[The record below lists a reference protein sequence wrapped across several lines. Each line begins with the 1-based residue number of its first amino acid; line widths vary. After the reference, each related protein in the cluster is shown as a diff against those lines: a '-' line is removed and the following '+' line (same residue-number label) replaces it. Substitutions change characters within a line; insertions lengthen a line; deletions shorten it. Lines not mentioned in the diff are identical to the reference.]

1 MVKSF
6 MEFVQ
11 AKNAIHMESSHEIMQ
26 QITQLQLPEELKNLA
41 KAAYGIS
48 RSSSTSGSVS
58 LMKHMPKYDDIA
70 PPMDAH
76 GIAKLGTSGNLKSLM
91 MFLQAG
97 IIPKSV
103 FTAPLFLSKEN
114 AGVGAGFGTSGTAYR
129 DGDFIIASEPNKK
142 LHVDGIKYILVAE
155 NFADINPKI
164 LGGKNPIDVL
174 QKELGAG
181 KYKFVA
187 VGDTNNDLDS
197 FVREISAKD
206 QSSLSNQTNQPK
218 PEEPIGV
225 KQILQKMNIN
235 PDTDAEVISYPNA
248 QPPRIGVRN
257 RKKGTSGFGKIVYLD
272 TTKKDYNQFTKELQQ
287 SFA

>member
-206 QSSLSNQTNQPK
+206 QSSLSNQPNQPK
-218 PEEPIGV
+218 QEEPISV

-235 PDTDAEVISYPNA
+235 PDTDAEIIPYPNE

-257 RKKGTSGFGKIVYLD
+257 RKKGTSGFGKIIYLD
-272 TTKKDYNQFTKELQQ
+272 TTKKDYNQFSKELQQ

>member
-11 AKNAIHMESSHEIMQ
+11 AKNAIYMEASDEIMQ

-48 RSSSTSGSVS
+48 RSSSTSGTVS
-58 LMKHMPKYDDIA
+58 LMQHMPKYDDIA

-76 GIAKLGTSGNLKSLM
+76 GIAKFGTSGNLKSLM

-129 DGDFIIASEPNKK
+129 DGDFIIASEPNKR
-142 LHVDGIKYILVAE
+142 LHVDGVKYILVAE
-155 NFADINPKI
+155 NFADINPKL

-187 VGDTNNDLDS
+187 VGHTNNDLDS

-206 QSSLSNQTNQPK
+206 QSNPSKQPK
-218 PEEPIGV
+218 QEEPISV

-235 PDTDAEVISYPNA
+235 PDTDAEVIPYPNA

-272 TTKKDYNQFTKELQQ
+272 TTKKDYNQFNKELQQ
-287 SFA
+287 SFK

>member
-155 NFADINPKI
+155 NFADINPKL

-206 QSSLSNQTNQPK
+206 QSSLSNQPNQPK
-218 PEEPIGV
+218 QEEPISV

-235 PDTDAEVISYPNA
+235 PDTDAEIIPYPNA

-257 RKKGTSGFGKIVYLD
+257 RKKGTSGFGKIIYLD
-272 TTKKDYNQFTKELQQ
+272 TTKKDYNQFSKELQQ